1 MNINNII
8 ITISRALPFAYDKL
22 LSWFYK
28 KSMKQCGKAVL
39 LRPSSSDYRGLHNLS
54 LGHHVLIPR
63 NATIYCTEATLTIG
77 NYVVFGPA
85 PTIMTGDH
93 RIDKLGEYMFEV
105 RDKLPENDM
114 PVVIEDDV
122 WVGAHVTI
130 LKGVTICR
138 GSVIAAGAVVNKSFP
153 PYSIIGGVP
162 ARLIRQRFTE
172 EQIVEHEAKL

>member
-1 MNINNII
+1 MNIYNIV
-8 ITISRALPFAYDKL
+8 ISISKAFPFAYDKL

-28 KSMKQCGKAVL
+28 KSMKHCGRSVH

-77 NYVVFGPA
+77 NYVMFGPA

-93 RIDKLGEYMFEV
+93 RIDLLGEYMFEV
-105 RDKLPENDM
+105 RDKSPESDI

-122 WVGAHVTI
+122 
-130 LKGVTICR
+130 
-138 GSVIAAGAVVNKSFP
+138 
-153 PYSIIGGVP
+153 
-162 ARLIRQRFTE
+162 
-172 EQIVEHEAKL
+172 